1 MKGGNEMAEGRIL
14 AVKIDGKL
22 FDKLDEFVE
31 QEGMTKQ
38 KYVSELISKDISLRM
53 QQKAVLSKDLDIK
66 HTDGLK
72 TWDRAE
78 VMDAIDDFM
87 LQNRRIPKQTEFKN
101 ENGLPSY
108 GAAGRALDMS
118 PAEYMKE
125 RFDELMLG
133 QEEDQG
139 MGMSM

>member
-1 MKGGNEMAEGRIL
+1 MSEGRIL

-31 QEGMTKQ
+31 QEKITKQ
-38 KYVSELISKDISLRM
+38 KYVSELISKDIGQRM
-53 QQKAVLSKDLDIK
+53 QQKAEQDKEIDIK
-66 HTDGLK
+66 HTDGVK

-87 LQNRRIPKQTEFKN
+87 LQKRRIPKQTEFKN

-108 GAAGRALDMS
+108 GAAGRALEMS

-125 RFDELMLG
+125 RYEELILG
-133 QEEDQG
+133 QEQQESE

>member
-1 MKGGNEMAEGRIL
+1 MAEGRIL

-38 KYVSELISKDISLRM
+38 KYVSELISKDISHRM
-53 QQKAVLSKDLDIK
+53 QQKAVQNKELDIK

-78 VMDAIDDFM
+78 GMDAIDEFM
-87 LQNRRIPKQTEFKN
+87 LQNRRIPRQTEFKN

-108 GAAGRALDMS
+108 NAAGRALEMS

-125 RFDELMLG
+125 RFDELMIG
-133 QEEDQG
+133 QEEQDP
-139 MGMSM
+139 GMSMSM

>member
-1 MKGGNEMAEGRIL
+1 MAEGRIL

-22 FDKLDEFVE
+22 FDKLDEIVE

-53 QQKAVLSKDLDIK
+53 QQKAVQSKDLDIK

>member
-1 MKGGNEMAEGRIL
+1 MAEGRIL

-53 QQKAVLSKDLDIK
+53 QQKAVQNKDLDIK

-78 VMDAIDDFM
+78 VMDTIDDFM